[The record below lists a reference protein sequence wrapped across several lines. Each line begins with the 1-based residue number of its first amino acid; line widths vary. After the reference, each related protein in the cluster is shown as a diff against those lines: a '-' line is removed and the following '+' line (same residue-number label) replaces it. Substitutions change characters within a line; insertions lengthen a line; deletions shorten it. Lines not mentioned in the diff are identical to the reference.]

1 MVTWIIL
8 GIVYLVALLGL
19 RRAGGFGAAAS
30 VLRDWGC
37 AASQYRHAESPSRS
51 S

>member
-30 VLRDWGC
+30 ALRDWGH
-37 AASQYRHAESPSRS
+37 AASEHRRAETS
-51 S
+51 SQSF

>member
-1 MVTWIIL
+1 MAIWIIL

-19 RRAGGFGAAAS
+19 RRAGGFGAAAGA
-30 VLRDWGC
+30 LRDWGC
-37 AASQYRHAESPSRS
+37 AASEYRHPETGSRS